1 MLFVVGL
8 VSQAVLAMLFA
19 IVWRALRQRW
29 AGLLA
34 LGFVAN
40 SGYYATL
47 ASGMGTAS
55 LTAPPPVTVSLFA
68 LTGLVLITAAIV
80 DYVGAQPGQAR
91 RLNTLSVSV
100 AVVAA
105 VIGFAEL
112 MTRAVGF
119 AVMAVYV
126 VAWVLLF
133 VRARRREPHSGH
145 GFVIAALL
153 LYPAI
158 VVMAVSGSIR
168 PDLLSGAGVLPFS
181 VLGTTLLTTGLL
193 RAQRQAT
200 AALREREQA
209 QAALL
214 AANDSLEHKVALRT
228 EELRENIEGLESF
241 NRSVSHDLRGPLGGI
256 VGVARLARQ
265 HLARGDTQQ
274 AERLL
279 DLIEHQAINSVTL
292 VEALLA
298 LARASDATLH
308 LRQVDSARLVAQV
321 LQSLQGG
328 QTALPVVITTAMP
341 QVLADPELLRQVFAN
356 LIGNALKYSAQAA
369 APRVEVGAEQI
380 AGQTVFHV
388 RDNGIGFDPQDA
400 ARLFKPFLRLHGGAH
415 EGYGVGL
422 SIVKRIVDRHGGRV
436 WAEGRPGE
444 GASFHF
450 VLGTTL
456 AESAA
461 PQAPAQAASV
471 PR

>member
-1 MLFVVGL
+1 
-8 VSQAVLAMLFA
+8 MLFA